1 MKKLLLGLLAIPI
14 LSFASENHLNLPF
27 YQYKL
32 KEGKGKELVE
42 INCQMCHSLGYVLNQ
57 GQMSKE
63 TWEHIVHHMIHD
75 FKAPIDDKT
84 AQEIIQYLSQT
95 YGKENNNTEN

>member
-1 MKKLLLGLLAIPI
+1 MKKILLGLLALPI
-14 LSFASENHLNLPF
+14 FSMASENHLNLPF

-57 GQMSKE
+57 GKMSKE
-63 TWEHIVHHMIHD
+63 TWEHIVHHMIND

-84 AQEIIQYLSQT
+84 AKEIIQYLTQT
-95 YGKENNNTEN
+95 YGKENSKKD